1 MATSITSANRRGF
14 LGFLTSLLIAAIGLL
29 IAVPAVAYFWAPLR
43 RRGETFGADDGFAD
57 AGALADLPVGQWK
70 LVTLEVVRR
79 DAWTEKA
86 RTQHAVWVRRSEAG
100 DPPALVLSPI
110 CPHLGCQIEW
120 HRQRSEFV
128 CPCHKGVFTSNG
140 AVVSGPPPRG
150 MDELRWKVR
159 AGRLLVQWRDFK
171 SGVAERAPV
180 DL

>member
-1 MATSITSANRRGF
+1 MSTPNTNRRGF
-14 LGFLTSLLIAAIGLL
+14 LGVLTNLVIAGIGLL

-43 RRGETFGADDGFAD
+43 RKGETLGSDDGFAD
-57 AGALADLPVGQWK
+57 AGPLADLPVGEWK

-86 RTQHAVWVRRSEAG
+86 RTQHGVWVRRSEAG

-120 HRQRSEFV
+120 HGDRSEFV

-150 MDELRWKVR
+150 MDELPSKVR

>member
-1 MATSITSANRRGF
+1 MATSTASATRRGF
-14 LGFLTSLLIAAIGLL
+14 LGLLTNLLMAAIGLL

-43 RRGETFGADDGFAD
+43 RKGESISAEEGFAD
-57 AGALADLPVGQWK
+57 AGPLADLPVGQWR

-86 RTQHAVWVRRSEAG
+86 RTRHSIWVRRSETG
-100 DPPALVLSPI
+100 DHPALVLSPI

-120 HRQRSEFV
+120 RKESSQFV
-128 CPCHKGVFTSNG
+128 CPCHKGVFSSDG

-150 MDELRWKVR
+150 MDELPSMVR

-171 SGVAERAPV
+171 SGAAERARV